1 MKYSLDK
8 YKYHCF
14 TDSKGAPTV
23 VAVSTYAGR
32 TVRGI
37 AKCDPRDNYSL
48 DEGKKL
54 AAARCNA
61 KISAKRMKRAYGKMI
76 EAGRQLDEAQA
87 YYERMRTYFNDA
99 SKESA
104 FAVNEVDCLIKEM

>member
-8 YKYHCF
+8 YKYHHF
-14 TDSKGAPTV
+14 TDSKGVPTV
-23 VAVSTYAGR
+23 VAVSSYAGKV
-32 TVRGI
+32 VRGV

-61 KISAKRMKRAYGKMI
+61 KISAKRMKRAYNKMM
-76 EAGRQLDEAQA
+76 EASHQFDEAQA
-87 YYERMRTYFNDA
+87 YYERMVTYFNDA

-104 FAVNEVDCLIKEM
+104 FAANEVDCLIKEM

>member
-61 KISAKRMKRAYGKMI
+61 KISTKRMKRAYGKMI
-76 EAGRQLDEAQA
+76 EAGRQLDEAQV

-104 FAVNEVDCLIKEM
+104 FAANEVDCLIKEM